1 MKFTYS
7 LKALEKQTKTIEAQG
22 RKQIDA
28 IMNKKEGQVGLVNND
43 GKYLYFKEIFDFFLK
58 KKDLMK

>member
-22 RKQIDA
+22 RKQIHA

-43 GKYLYFKEIFDFFLK
+43 GKYLYFKEIFDFF
-58 KKDLMK
+58 